1 VNVASSYIE
10 SALFLDGSTKLGRGY
25 MAGLASGQII
35 SHSYSEV
42 FSPSA
47 GTHTVKVSL
56 AATGTGT
63 ITTYGGTT
71 SPDVLV
77 VEDITPT
84 PAPANTAPSAL
95 LGQVVSTVSQ
105 GTGLGIGIGTT
116 NTALTNLLVTVTVG
130 AGRTLRINGHAC
142 FRGATAGMAGNLW
155 IQEGATQLSVT
166 PFWMGNTANDFGVE
180 VSYVLSP
187 SAGTHTYQLYAQTAT
202 STMSMQAGA
211 GEPAF
216 ITVEDITGAAVP
228 TYSVG
233 SMPLATV
240 ASEAWNTFT
249 PVWSTPSGGTAPAI
263 GNGTLACRYTK
274 IGRTVIGT
282 MRLLPGTTT
291 TFGTAGNKWC
301 LSLPFPAQTAISIW
315 AIVGSAKLWGGGASQ
330 NVLVRLDGNAPN
342 NLSLWY
348 ADAWPAGTERAVDAT
363 HPWTWANGHDV
374 DIQFMYEAVA

>member
-1 VNVASSYIE
+1 MV
-10 SALFLDGSTKLGRGY
+10 GST
-25 MAGLASGQII
+25 II
-35 SHSYSEV
+35 
-42 FSPSA
+42 SPSA
-47 GTHTVKVSL
+47 GTHTFQVNMWRQQ
-56 AATGTGT
+56 GTGT
-63 ITTYGGTT
+63 LT
-71 SPDVLV
+71 SNAATNYPATL
-77 VEDITPT
+77 EIADITST

-166 PFWMGNTANDFGVE
+166 PFWIGNTVNDFGVE

-282 MRLLPGTTT
+282 MRLLPGSTT

-348 ADAWPAGTERAVDAT
+348 HATWPAGTEQPVDAT